1 MFEISGEKSGSFIF
15 HPKRFCTK
23 LQPETRILREHIF
36 TAMGRI
42 RTDCIERLLR
52 ICFEMVGHFIGSHPW
67 WFLIIPLI
75 LSGSLGSGFLLLK
88 DRMSDD
94 IEEQFTPVNG
104 QAKLERKYIQE
115 IFPGNVSMFSR
126 LRLSTDGNYATLIAT
141 SDRNILT
148 VESFQDILDLDF
160 KVKNMVVQSFQYVD
174 VCAEVMGCCT
184 SNYILDIVEYSA
196 NNIDKINLTFPWYYS
211 NSRSIPLYLN
221 LGSVK
226 MSKESSVVES
236 AKAIQ
241 LHYYLDEDNKAKTD
255 LWLESFIHLVSNVSS
270 TSIQVSYST
279 SMSMQW
285 EFKKSPASIVH
296 LFSITYAI
304 AITFSIISCWR
315 LDNVRTK
322 VWVASCGVL
331 STGLAVL
338 SGFGVLLLLDQPFV
352 MTVASCPFMI
362 LGIGL
367 DDMFIMISCW
377 QRTRVLDSVPA
388 RLADTYK
395 DAAVSISITSL
406 TNALALL
413 LGCCSPFGSVRSFC
427 LYAGISI
434 CFCYLYSITFL
445 GACMALNGQ
454 REAENKHWFTC
465 AKIPEDLPSRN
476 SKGLSICCVGGSYD
490 RMTEKEETDPMS
502 YMFER
507 FYGPMLTHKLMK
519 AFVFFIYA
527 GYLAVGIYGCFMLK
541 EGLDIRNLAL
551 DDSYIIDYYNNQ
563 RQHFS
568 EYSCNVM
575 VAVKQPFP
583 YWDEDEQKHLLSCIS
598 NFESLNY
605 VNGTLAW
612 FLSFQQHVKASNLN
626 ISSQETFQT
635 YLRRFLELKP
645 MFKQDIN
652 FTADNKIQASRF
664 FIQTLNKVPTKD
676 MMTGL
681 RKTAE
686 ECPVELL
693 VYHPAFIYFD
703 QYTVIMDTT
712 IQTILVAVIV
722 MLVVSLILI
731 PNPLCSLWVA
741 FAICSVIVG
750 VTGFMA
756 LWGVN
761 LDSISMI
768 NLLMC
773 IGFSVDFSAHISYS
787 FVSSSQSDVNKKAMN
802 ALAHLG
808 YPILQG
814 ALSTILGVAVL
825 SVSESYI
832 FRTFFKIVFL
842 VITFGML
849 HGLVFIPVFLT
860 LFGACGKWC

>member
-1 MFEISGEKSGSFIF
+1 MARF
-15 HPKRFCTK
+15 H
-23 LQPETRILREHIF
+23 
-36 TAMGRI
+36 
-42 RTDCIERLLR
+42 TDCIERLLR
-52 ICFEMVGHFIGSHPW
+52 ISFEMMGHFIGSHPW
-67 WFLIIPLI
+67 WFLIAPLL
-75 LSGSLGSGFLLLK
+75 LSTSLGSGFYLLK
-88 DRMSDD
+88 DRMSNN
-94 IEEQFTPVNG
+94 IEQQFTPVDG
-104 QAKLERKYIQE
+104 QAKTERKYIQE
-115 IFPGNVSMFSR
+115 TFPGNDSMFSR

-141 SDRNILT
+141 SDRDILT
-148 VESFQDILDLDF
+148 VESLQDILDLDF
-160 KVKNMVVQSFQYVD
+160 KVRSMVVQFDNQSFEYAD
-174 VCAEVMGCCT
+174 VCAEVRESCT
-184 SNYILDIVEYSA
+184 SNDILDIIGYNA
-196 NNIDKINLTFPWYYS
+196 NNIDTVNLTFPWYYS
-211 NSRSIPLYLN
+211 DFRSFSLYLS

-226 MSKESSVVES
+226 LYKESSVVES

-241 LHYYLDEDNKAKTD
+241 LHYYLRGDNKTKTD
-255 LWLESFIHLVSNVSS
+255 LWLESFINSVSKISS
-270 TSIQVSYST
+270 TSIQVAYST

-285 EFKKSPASIVH
+285 EFKKSPASVIH

-315 LDNVRTK
+315 SDNVRTK

-331 STGLAVL
+331 STGLALL
-338 SGFGVLLLLDQPFV
+338 SGFGALLLLDQPFV
-352 MTVASCPFMI
+352 MTAASCPFMI

-377 QRTRVLDSVPA
+377 QRTRVLDSVPD

-395 DAAVSISITSL
+395 EAAVSISITTL
-406 TNALALL
+406 TDALALF
-413 LGCCSPFGSVRSFC
+413 LGYSSPFGSVQSFC
-427 LYAGISI
+427 LYAGISV
-434 CFCYLYSITFL
+434 CFCYLYSVTFL

-465 AKIPEDLPSRN
+465 SKIPEDLPSRN
-476 SKGLSICCVGGSYD
+476 SKAFSICCVGGSYD
-490 RMTEKEETDPMS
+490 RITGKEETGPMS
-502 YMFER
+502 HIFEQ
-507 FYGPMLTHKLMK
+507 FYGPFLTHKLMK
-519 AFVFFIYA
+519 ACVLVIYA
-527 GYLAVGIYGCFMLK
+527 GYLAVSIYGFFILK

-551 DDSYIIDYYNNQ
+551 DDSYIINYYNNQ

-575 VAVKQPFP
+575 VAVKQPFL
-583 YWDEDEQKHLLSCIS
+583 YWDEDERKHLHSCIS
-598 NFESLNY
+598 NFESLY
-605 VNGTLAW
+605 FVNGTFAW
-612 FLSFQQHVKASNLN
+612 FLSFLQYANATNLN
-626 ISSQETFQT
+626 INSQEAFHTH
-635 YLRRFLELKP
+635 LPHFLELNS

-652 FTADNKIQASRF
+652 LTADNEIQASRF
-664 FIQTLNKVPTKD
+664 FIQTLNKTTVKD

-681 RKTAE
+681 RNTAE

-693 VYHPAFIYFD
+693 VYHPTFIYFD
-703 QYTVIMDTT
+703 QYTVIMDNT
-712 IQTILVAVIV
+712 IQTILAAVIV

-731 PNPLCSLWVA
+731 PNPLCSVWVA

-768 NLLMC
+768 NLVMC

-787 FVSSSQSDVNKKAMN
+787 FVSSPKSDVNEKAMD

-825 SVSESYI
+825 SMSGSYI

-842 VITFGML
+842 VITFGLL
-849 HGLVFIPVFLT
+849 HGLGFIPVFLT

>member
-1 MFEISGEKSGSFIF
+1 MAV
-15 HPKRFCTK
+15 
-23 LQPETRILREHIF
+23 LRK
-36 TAMGRI
+36 
-42 RTDCIERLLR
+42 DCVERPLR
-52 ICFEMVGHFIGSHPW
+52 ICFEMMGLFIGSHPW
-67 WFLIIPLI
+67 WFLIAPLI
-75 LSGSLGSGFLLLK
+75 FSTCLGSGFYLLQ
-88 DRMSDD
+88 DRMSND
-94 IEEQFTPVNG
+94 IEEQFTPFDG

-115 IFPGNVSMFSR
+115 TFTGNDSTFSR
-126 LRLSTDGNYATLIAT
+126 LRLSTDGNYAILIAT
-141 SDRNILT
+141 NDRNILT
-148 VESFQDILDLDF
+148 VESLQDVLDLDF
-160 KVKNMVVQSFQYVD
+160 QVRSMVVQFDNQSFEYVD
-174 VCAEVMGCCT
+174 VCAEVMGSCT
-184 SNYILDIVEYSA
+184 SNDILDIIKTNAS
-196 NNIDKINLTFPWYYS
+196 NIDTVNLTFPWYNS
-211 NSRSIPLYLN
+211 NSRSFPLYLS
-221 LGSVK
+221 LGNVK
-226 MSKESSVVES
+226 LLNESTVVES

-241 LHYYLDEDNKAKTD
+241 LYYYLREDNKTKTD
-255 LWLESFIHLVSNVSS
+255 LWLEGFIKLVSNISS
-270 TSIQVSYST
+270 ADIQVSYST

-285 EFKKSPASIVH
+285 EFEKSPGSVIH

-322 VWVASCGVL
+322 VWVAACGVF

-338 SGFGVLLLLDQPFV
+338 SGFGLLLLLDQPFV

-377 QRTRVLDSVPA
+377 QRTSVLDSVPE
-388 RLADTYK
+388 RLAYTYK
-395 DAAVSISITSL
+395 DATVSITITTL
-406 TNALALL
+406 TDALALF
-413 LGCCSPFGSVRSFC
+413 LGCSSPFGSVRSFC

-465 AKIPEDLPSRN
+465 ANIPEDLPSRS
-476 SKGLSICCVGGSYD
+476 SKAFGMCCVGGSYD
-490 RMTEKEETDPMS
+490 RITEKEETEVVS
-502 YMFER
+502 HMFEQ
-507 FYGPMLTHKLMK
+507 FYGPFLTHKSTK
-519 AFVFFIYA
+519 VGVFFLYA
-527 GYLAVGIYGCFMLK
+527 GYLSVSIYGCFNLN

-551 DDSYIIDYYNNQ
+551 DDSYLIKYYNDQ
-563 RQHFS
+563 GQHFA

-575 VAVKQPFP
+575 VAVKQPFA
-583 YWDEDEQKHLLSCIS
+583 YWDADEQKHLCSCIS
-598 NFESLNY
+598 HFESLNF

-612 FLSFQQHVKASNLN
+612 FLSFVQYANASNLN
-626 ISSQETFQT
+626 ISSQESFLTH
-635 YLRRFLELKP
+635 LPDFLELNA
-645 MFKQDIN
+645 MFKHDIN
-652 FTADNKIQASRF
+652 FTVDTKIRASRF
-664 FIQTLNKVPTKD
+664 FVQTLNNASMKD
-676 MMTGL
+676 MMIGL

-686 ECPVELL
+686 ECQVDLL

-703 QYTVIMDTT
+703 QYTVIMDNT
-712 IQTILVAVIV
+712 IQTIMEAVMV

-731 PNPLCSLWVA
+731 PSPLCSLWVA

-768 NLLMC
+768 NLVMC

-787 FVSSSQSDVNKKAMN
+787 FISSPKSDVNEKAIDAM
-802 ALAHLG
+802 ACLG

-814 ALSTILGVAVL
+814 ALSTILGVLVL
-825 SVSESYI
+825 SMSGSYI

-842 VITFGML
+842 VITFGLL

-860 LFGACGKWC
+860 LLGAFGKWF